1 MAKKQPTTK
10 EEPSF
15 EQAMEKLDS
24 IVRRLEQGGE
34 SLDEALAEYAEAIK
48 LMKLCHKKLE
58 KVERRIEILSGV
70 DAQGNPITEPLDLD
84 DDATDDETPSSR
96 KKKATRKSKTA
107 PKSRSGESELF

>member
-70 DAQGNPITEPLDLD
+70 DAQGNVKSAV
-84 DDATDDETPSSR
+84 ATWL
-96 KKKATRKSKTA
+96 TRA
-107 PKSRSGESELF
+107 PRRIGSGR